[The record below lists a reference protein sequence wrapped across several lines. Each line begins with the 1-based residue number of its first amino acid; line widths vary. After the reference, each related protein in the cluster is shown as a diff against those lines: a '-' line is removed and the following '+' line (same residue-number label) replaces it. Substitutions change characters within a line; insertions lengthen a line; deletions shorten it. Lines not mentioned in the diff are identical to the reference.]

1 MNNALPQG
9 FVLNGV
15 KSYTIVKPLHSG
27 GFGITYLVKA
37 EVMDGNIPIQA
48 FYTIKEF
55 FLAKS
60 CIRDTNQ
67 NVVASSPS
75 AQQLFADA
83 KSNFLDEANVLHGLQ
98 HKNIVPVNEVFQ
110 QNNTVYYV
118 MKYLGETSL
127 EQYVRDNGGTLPEA
141 DAISI
146 ITSLAYAVGYL
157 HDNKILH
164 LDIKPNNI
172 MVCREQGTV
181 LPVLIDFGQ
190 ACFPK
195 SKNKVRGYSS
205 GFSPAELKDVACCP
219 DKTAD
224 VYSLA
229 ATLISLLT
237 GKTPEDA
244 ASITKAKIYRMMPDN
259 ISERTSDTI
268 VRAMCSSPLDRLQS
282 VQAFLA
288 SLLNNEGTETEVI
301 VVSKSFPI
309 KTVASI
315 VAGIVLLV
323 ACVFGIGMIDFNRS
337 TDKQDT
343 TTVDADSTSNV
354 SLQPQEKDTTQK
366 QQEKQEPTPPEK
378 PQKNAT
384 PESKPEKP
392 SAINQHTAIPQ
403 KQSGP
408 TNGTVDLGYAV
419 WTGETLNG
427 KPHGTGTMRFK
438 RSHLIAG
445 CTNEAYSGCYVEGF
459 CEKGVLMSGTL
470 YDDSGNKMEDFVR

>member
-15 KSYTIVKPLHSG
+15 KTYTIVKPLHSG

-55 FLAKS
+55 FPAKS
-60 CIRDTNQ
+60 CTRDGNH
-67 NVVASSPS
+67 NVVATSPS

-127 EQYVRDNGGTLPEA
+127 EQYVRDNGGMLPEA
-141 DAISI
+141 DAINI

-164 LDIKPNNI
+164 LDIKPNNV
-172 MVCREQGTV
+172 MVSREQGQ
-181 LPVLIDFGQ
+181 LSPVMIDFGQ
-190 ACFPK
+190 AHFPK
-195 SKNKVRGYSS
+195 SKNKVGGYSS
-205 GFSPAELKDVACCP
+205 GYSPAELRDASVIP
-219 DKTAD
+219 DRTAD

-229 ATLISLLT
+229 ATLLYMLV
-237 GKTPEDA
+237 GKAPEDA
-244 ASITKAKIYRMMPDN
+244 TSLTKARIYRMMPDN
-259 ISERTSDTI
+259 ISESTSEAI
-268 VRAMCSSPLDRLQS
+268 VHAMSSLPIDRPQTAS
-282 VQAFLA
+282 VFLA
-288 SLLNNEGTETEVI
+288 SLSGNGGTVTDT
-301 VVSKSFPI
+301 VVVRKHFPV

-315 VAGIVLLV
+315 VAGIILLV
-323 ACVFGIGMIDFNRS
+323 ACVFVMSKLDFN
-337 TDKQDT
+337 TPAPKNDAT
-343 TTVDADSTSNV
+343 TNTAESMK
-354 SLQPQEKDTTQK
+354 KDTVQHKADTAHIK
-366 QQEKQEPTPPEK
+366 ADTVNPPKPTPQP
-378 PQKNAT
+378 T
-384 PESKPEKP
+384 PEPEPKPTPSTPAPPKP
-392 SAINQHTAIPQ
+392 DNPV
-403 KQSGP
+403 K
-408 TNGTVDLGYAV
+408 GTIDLGYAV
-419 WTGETLNG
+419 WTGETHNG

-438 RSHLIAG
+438 RSHSIAG
-445 CTNEAYSGCYVEGF
+445 CTNEAYSGCYVKGF

-470 YDDSGNKMEDFVR
+470 YDESGNKMEDFVR